1 MTANITVLQRCH
13 YDATVRYPVACYQGQ
28 QALSRASPLLIKRST
43 INKLAWVMR
52 QRAETRLVPREGTL
66 KQRRRHILI
75 TTRGALIRTSHEDRN
90 PHRRYCHRRWAL
102 TSIQLASRRKG
113 SGFKRKHISE
123 FRAILLSFMSCTQFY
138 IAIELNI
145 FIDY

>member
-13 YDATVRYPVACYQGQ
+13 YDATTVRYPVACHQGQ
-28 QALSRASPLLIKRST
+28 QALSRASPLLIKRTT

-52 QRAETRLVPREGTL
+52 QRAETRLVPREGAL

-90 PHRRYCHRRWAL
+90 PHRRYYHRR
-102 TSIQLASRRKG
+102 
-113 SGFKRKHISE
+113 
-123 FRAILLSFMSCTQFY
+123 
-138 IAIELNI
+138 
-145 FIDY
+145 